1 MTQLRC
7 KLNTCDAMLANG
19 FFPQDRPRDSTRFR
33 DASASV
39 PHHKLT
45 CINRC
50 SVLTYMN
57 RCSFCSGLSA
67 ATICGPSCA
76 TRNRG
81 LSPAHCM
88 PRGLKIFH
96 YAIIQRQTV
105 LEASASRHVM
115 PTHVLLKEY
124 PRADSSKL
132 FPRLNMQ
139 VLYLGNNTQQ
149 REQQKLRRRFT
160 FTRESFNV

>member
-1 MTQLRC
+1 MRFDMILALLHLGYRWLNRDKIGQL
-7 KLNTCDAMLANG
+7 
-19 FFPQDRPRDSTRFR
+19 F
-33 DASASV
+33 
-39 PHHKLT
+39 
-45 CINRC
+45 I
-50 SVLTYMN
+50 
-57 RCSFCSGLSA
+57 
-67 ATICGPSCA
+67 
-76 TRNRG
+76 
-81 LSPAHCM
+81 
-88 PRGLKIFH
+88 
-96 YAIIQRQTV
+96 YAPLVQMVV